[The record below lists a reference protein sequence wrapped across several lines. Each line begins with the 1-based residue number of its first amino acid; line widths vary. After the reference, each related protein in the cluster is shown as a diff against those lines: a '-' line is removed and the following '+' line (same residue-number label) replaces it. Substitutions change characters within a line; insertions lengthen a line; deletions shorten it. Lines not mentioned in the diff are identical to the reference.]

1 MYHGEKGMTS
11 ISIRQL
17 GKHVSACI
25 RDIELGEKP
34 VTVLRDNK
42 PVAYI
47 IPLDAAAEL
56 GLQPEGADDAPANPW
71 RPKS

>member
-1 MYHGEKGMTS
+1 MYHGRKGMTS

-25 RDIELGEKP
+25 RDIELGKKP
-34 VTVLRDNK
+34 VVVLRDNE
-42 PVAYI
+42 PAAYI

-56 GLQPEGADDAPANPW
+56 GLRPEETDNAPAHPW
-71 RPKS
+71 RPK

>member
-1 MYHGEKGMTS
+1 MYHGKKGMTS

-25 RDIELGEKP
+25 RDVEAGEKP
-34 VTVLRDNK
+34 VIVLRENK

-47 IPLDAAAEL
+47 IPLEVAAEL
-56 GLQPEGADDAPANPW
+56 GLNPEGTDTDPGNPW
-71 RPKS
+71 RRPS